1 MKRFF
6 GEIANGS
13 LTKKIIE
20 QELMFNAHNYAP
32 LPIVINR
39 AEGSY
44 VWDVEGKRYL
54 DAISAFGAMN
64 QGHIHP
70 RIKNA
75 LISQLNRVTLLGRG
89 LYSDKLG
96 EASEFLTKTFG
107 YDRSI
112 MMNTG
117 VEGGETAIKFARRW
131 GYESKGIH
139 EDKVDILLASNNF
152 WGRTITACG
161 SSDDPDRYTHFGPYA
176 PGFKLLPYND
186 AEAFENELI
195 SNPNVAAIMLEP
207 IQGEAGIIVPNSDFF
222 PKIRKLCDKHNVLL
236 IVDEVQTGLGRTG
249 KLLCQEH
256 YGVKADMV
264 ILGKA
269 LSGGFMPI
277 SAVLGSEKCF
287 DTIKPGSH
295 GSTYGGNPLA
305 CATAIESVKVVIEE
319 KLIDNAKSMGD
330 LLKKRLRD
338 EFKENPYINDIRGKG
353 LFIGFDIDDQF
364 GPSVS
369 QFIDKACS
377 LGLLIKNTKPTKIK
391 IAPSLLIG
399 EYEVDFIVNTI
410 KKAALNN

>member
-1 MKRFF
+1 
-6 GEIANGS
+6 
-13 LTKKIIE
+13 
-20 QELMFNAHNYAP
+20 
-32 LPIVINR
+32 
-39 AEGSY
+39 
-44 VWDVEGKRYL
+44 
-54 DAISAFGAMN
+54 
-64 QGHIHP
+64 
-70 RIKNA
+70 
-75 LISQLNRVTLLGRG
+75 
-89 LYSDKLG
+89 
-96 EASEFLTKTFG
+96 
-107 YDRSI
+107 
-112 MMNTG
+112 MNTG